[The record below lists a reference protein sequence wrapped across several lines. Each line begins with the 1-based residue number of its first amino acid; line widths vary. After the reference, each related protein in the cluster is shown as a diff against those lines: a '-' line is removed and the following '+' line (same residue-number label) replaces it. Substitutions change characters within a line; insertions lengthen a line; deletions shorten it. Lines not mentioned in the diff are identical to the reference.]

1 MPNMNHE
8 IKPQADYLFE
18 VSWEAANKVGGI
30 YTVLQT
36 KARRMLEYYSE
47 NYFLIGPYFIDRV
60 KGEFEEKAPP
70 EEIKKVFDELEKR
83 GIRGHFGSW
92 LIEGEPK
99 IILLDFVNFLK
110 ETDQIKTEL
119 WLDYKI
125 DSLAASSDFN
135 EPVVFSKAAGMLIEK
150 LAGEFKNKKI
160 VAHFHEWLAGAGL
173 LHLAKNRR
181 NYPFLKTVFT
191 THATVLGRS
200 LANLNADI
208 YAELKNIAPDSEAA
222 RLNVQAKHLLEKA
235 AAKNADIFTTISEI
249 TAIEAEKILGR
260 KPDILLPNGLDM
272 EKYPSF
278 EDVSIKH
285 RLQRDRI
292 REFILYYFFP
302 YYSFDVKNTLFYFTA
317 ARYEFHNKGID
328 LFIRA
333 LGALNEKLK
342 EEKSGKTIIAFFW
355 IPSGI
360 RGIKPEILENR
371 EIFRD
376 VKDELMEAEGKIEEN
391 ILYSLFEGHKLSEEE
406 LFEKSFIVDMKKK
419 LLKLRKKG
427 LPSPSTH
434 ELADPNDAI
443 LKSFEENALLN
454 REEDRVKVIFYPIY
468 LTGNDG
474 LLNLTYQEGLQGCH
488 LGVFPSFYEPWGY
501 TPLET
506 AALGVASVT
515 SDLAGLGRF
524 FMPDIEQKKYPG
536 IFAVKRFGRSDDE
549 AARDLAGILHSYS
562 RLTREERIE
571 NKIAT
576 RKLAGRADWKVL
588 ITEYVSA
595 HNLALEK

>member
-1 MPNMNHE
+1 M
-8 IKPQADYLFE
+8 FE

-36 KARRMLEYYSE
+36 KARRMLEYYPK
-47 NYFLIGPYFIDRV
+47 NYFLIGPYFMERL

-70 EEIKKVFDELEKR
+70 EEIKKVFDELEKD
-83 GIRGHFGSW
+83 GIRGHFGTW

-99 IILLDFVNFLK
+99 IILLDFAKLFDQA
-110 ETDQIKTEL
+110 DQIKTEL

-125 DSLAASSDFN
+125 DSLGAPQDFN
-135 EPVVFSKAAGMLIEK
+135 EPVIFARAAGMLIEK
-150 LAGEFKNKKI
+150 LAEEFKNKKI
-160 VAHFHEWLAGAGL
+160 VAHFHEWLTAAGL
-173 LHLAKNRR
+173 LYLKKNQK
-181 NYPFLKTVFT
+181 NLLGLKTVFT
-191 THATVLGRS
+191 THATVLGRA
-200 LANLNADI
+200 LANLNVDI
-208 YAELKNIAPDSEAA
+208 YAQLEKIEINKAA
-222 RLNVQAKHLLEKA
+222 AQYNVQSKHLLEKA
-235 AAKNADIFTTISEI
+235 GAQNADIFTTISEI
-249 TAIEAEKILGR
+249 TALEAEKFLGR
-260 KPDILLPNGLDM
+260 KPEILLPNGLDL

-302 YYSFDVKNTLFYFTA
+302 YYTFDVKNTLFYFTA

-328 LFIRA
+328 LFIRS
-333 LGALNEKLK
+333 LSLLNEKLK
-342 EEKSGKTIIAFFW
+342 MEKSGKTVIAFFW
-355 IPSGI
+355 IPSDV

-376 VKDELMEAEGKIEEN
+376 VKEELVESEGKIEEN
-391 ILYSLFEGHKLSEEE
+391 ILYALFEGHKLEEGE
-406 LFEKSFIVDMKKK
+406 LFEKSFLAEMKKK
-419 LLKLRKKG
+419 ILKLRKKG
-427 LPSPSTH
+427 LPSLATH
-434 ELADPNDAI
+434 ELSDSNDSI
-443 LKSFEENALLN
+443 IKSFQNSGLLN

-515 SDLAGLGRF
+515 SDLAGVGRF
-524 FMPDIEQKKYPG
+524 FASEVEQKKYPG
-536 IFAVKRFGRSDDE
+536 IFALKRFGKSDEE
-549 AARDLAGILHSYS
+549 AAQKLADILHSYGQLS
-562 RLTREERIE
+562 REERIE
-571 NKIAT
+571 NKIAA

-588 ITEYVSA
+588 ITEYISA
-595 HNLALEK
+595 HNLALGK